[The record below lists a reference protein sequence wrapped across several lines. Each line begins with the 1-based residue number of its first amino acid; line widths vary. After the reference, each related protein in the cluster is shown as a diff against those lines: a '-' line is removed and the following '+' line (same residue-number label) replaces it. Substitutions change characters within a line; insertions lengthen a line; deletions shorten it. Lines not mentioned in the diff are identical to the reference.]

1 MDEKMKP
8 AAKKIAEINISYLLK
23 NPLEW
28 IYIDRTIFL
37 ALISQL
43 LPLIFG
49 SVITYALYLQLNHP
63 ETAPIAINE
72 NIAYWYLGIFGLHYF
87 AVAAFMVLALKIR
100 KTKDEWPLFSE
111 FVVYSWVFSVLV
123 TSFMA
128 GTYYVDGVLMLVVGF
143 TLSLP
148 LQDYRLLIRGF
159 VLASAVFF
167 LMAFL
172 DITGAVSHGPLFIHS
187 PYVDDAPWIPWHY
200 ARLLMGFICFSG
212 ALIIARVTIYWQK
225 REIIF
230 QEMSTKDGLTGLA
243 SRNYFLSR
251 METEFSKVQSRR
263 GNLSFIMID
272 LDFFK
277 KVNDTYGHQVGDYV
291 LEETAK
297 ILMENA
303 RNYDEVGRYGGEE
316 FAILLPSTSLDVAV
330 SIAER
335 IRNSFEKTEMK
346 IEGHIFKVTA
356 SLGVASYPDVEVKN
370 INDLLRKADVA
381 LYTAKH
387 EGRNKV
393 VVVEQKLLKSVN
405 Q

>member
-1 MDEKMKP
+1 MKQ

-49 SVITYALYLQLNHP
+49 SVIAFGLYLQLNYP
-63 ETAPIAINE
+63 ETAPVAINE
-72 NIAYWYLGIFGLHYF
+72 NIAYWYLCIYGLHYF
-87 AVAAFMVLALKIR
+87 ALAAFIILALKIR
-100 KTKDEWPLFSE
+100 KTKDKWPLFSN
-111 FVVYSWVFSVLV
+111 FVVYSWIFSVLIP
-123 TSFMA
+123 SFMA
-128 GTYYVDGVLMLVVGF
+128 GTYYIDGVLMLVVGF

-148 LQDYRLLIRGF
+148 LLNHHLLIRGF
-159 VLASAVFF
+159 VLASAVFL

-172 DITGAVSHGPLFIHS
+172 DITGTVSHGPLFIHS
-187 PYVDDAPWIPWHY
+187 PYVNDDPWIPWHY
-200 ARLLMGFICFSG
+200 ARLLMGFVCFGG

-225 REIIF
+225 RENIF
-230 QEMSTKDGLTGLA
+230 QEMSNKDGLTGLA

-251 METEFSKVQSRR
+251 METEFLKVQSRR

-277 KVNDTYGHQVGDYV
+277 NVNDTYGHQVGDYV

-303 RNYDEVGRYGGEE
+303 RHYDEVGRYGGEE
-316 FAILLPSTSLDVAV
+316 FAILLPNTSLDIAV
-330 SIAER
+330 KIAER
-335 IRNSFEKTEMK
+335 IRNSFAETEMK
-346 IEGHIFKVTA
+346 IEGNTFKITA
-356 SLGVASYPDVEVKN
+356 SLGVAAYPDVEVKN
-370 INDLLRKADVA
+370 MNDLLRKADVA
-381 LYTAKH
+381 LYTAKN

-405 Q
+405 

>member
-1 MDEKMKP
+1 MKQ

-49 SVITYALYLQLNHP
+49 SVIAYALYLQFNHP

-72 NIAYWYLGIFGLHYF
+72 NIAYWYLSIYGLHYF
-87 AVAAFMVLALKIR
+87 ALVAFIVLAFKIR
-100 KTKDEWPLFSE
+100 KTKNEWPLFSN
-111 FVVYSWVFSVLV
+111 FVVFSWVLSVLI
-123 TSFMA
+123 TSFLA
-128 GTYYVDGVLMLVVGF
+128 GTYYVDGVLMLIVGF

-148 LQDYRLLIRGF
+148 LQDHRLLIRSF
-159 VLASAVFF
+159 VLAWAIFL
-167 LMAFL
+167 LMALF
-172 DITGAVSHGPLFIHS
+172 DITGIVGHAPLFIHS
-187 PYVDDAPWIPWHY
+187 PYVDDDPWIPWY
-200 ARLLMGFICFSG
+200 FARLLMGFICFAG
-212 ALIIARVTIYWQK
+212 ALITARVTIYWKK
-225 REIIF
+225 RENIF

-243 SRNYFLSR
+243 SRNYFLRR
-251 METEFSKVQSRR
+251 MDTEFSKVQSRR

-277 KVNDTYGHQVGDYV
+277 NVNDTYGHQVGDYV
-291 LEETAK
+291 LEETAR

-316 FAILLPSTSLDVAV
+316 FAILLPNTSLDVAV

-346 IEGHIFKVTA
+346 IEGHFFKVTA
-356 SLGVASYPDVEVKN
+356 SLGVASYPDIEVKN

-381 LYTAKH
+381 LYTAKN